1 MMNTK
6 LEKIENNAIKLEITV
21 DNEKFKEAMKKA
33 YTKNVKK
40 FNIPGFRK
48 GKAPMNIIKRY
59 YGESVFYEDAIDFI
73 CQETYPEAIKEN
85 DLKPVDYPDIDI
97 VQIGEDKE
105 FIYTAKIVVRP
116 EVELGEYKGV
126 EVKKVEYKVSDED
139 VEAELKSMQDKNSRI
154 EKKEEGTVE
163 NGNIAVIDFKGFI
176 DGVAFEGGEG
186 KDFSLE
192 IGSGSFIDN
201 FEEQLIGLK
210 AGESKNV
217 SVKFPDEYGKP
228 ELNGKQAVFEVTV
241 NEIKTKEKPVLDD
254 EFAKEVSEFD
264 TLEDLKA
271 DIRKKME
278 EANSEKAKTE
288 YEAAVVDAVADNA
301 KIDIPEVMIKN
312 ETDVMLRELEYRLS
326 YQGLDL
332 KTYYQYTNNTEDKM
346 REMMKESAERRVK
359 TDMVLEKIAQVEK
372 VEATEEELTAKAD
385 ENAKQYG
392 SKDTD
397 KIAKQLLENQ
407 KDYLKNQII
416 NEKVINMLVENSK
429 AV

>member
-85 DLKPVDYPDIDI
+85 NLKPVDYPDIDI

>member
-1 MMNTK
+1 MNTK
-6 LEKIENNAIKLEITV
+6 LEKIENNVIKLEITV
-21 DNEKFKEAMKKA
+21 DNEKFKEAMKKS
-33 YTKNVKK
+33 YIKNVKK

-97 VQIGEDKE
+97 VEIGEDKD
-105 FIYTAKIVVRP
+105 FVYSAKIVVRP

-126 EVKKVEYKVSDED
+126 EVKKAEYKVSDDE
-139 VEAELKSMQDKNSRI
+139 VEAQLKSMQDKNARI
-154 EKKEEGTVE
+154 EKKEEGTIE

-186 KDFSLE
+186 KNFSLE

-201 FEEQLIGLK
+201 FEDQLIGLK

-217 SVKFPDEYGKP
+217 SVKFPDEYGKE

-241 NEIKTKEKPVLDD
+241 NEIKTKEKPALDD

-278 EANSEKAKTE
+278 ESNAEKAKTE

-301 KIDIPEVMIKN
+301 KIDIPEIMIKN
-312 ETDVMLRELEYRLS
+312 ETDIMLRELEYRLS

-332 KTYYQYTNNTEDKM
+332 KTYYQYTNNTEEKM
-346 REMMKESAERRVK
+346 REMMKESADRRVK
-359 TDMVLEKIAQVEK
+359 TDMVLEKIAQIENVD
-372 VEATEEELTAKAD
+372 ATEEELAAKAE

-392 SKDTD
+392 DKDTD

-407 KDYLKNQII
+407 KEYLKNQIV

>member
-6 LEKIENNAIKLEITV
+6 LEKIENNVIKLEITV
-21 DNEKFKEAMKKA
+21 DNEKFKEAMKKS

-73 CQETYPEAIKEN
+73 CEETYPEAIKEN

-97 VQIGEDKE
+97 VQIGEDKD
-105 FIYTAKIVVRP
+105 FIYSAKIVVRP

-210 AGESKNV
+210 AGENKNV

-241 NEIKTKEKPVLDD
+241 NEIKTKEKPDLDD

-312 ETDVMLRELEYRLS
+312 ETDIMLRELEYRLS

-359 TDMVLEKIAQVEK
+359 TDMVLEKIAQAEK